1 MIKVAVGGASGKLGR
16 MVCGLIMDSDDLE
29 LKSAIVSPESPR
41 LGEELFPGVWAV
53 GPDHIEEALRQVEV
67 YVDVSTPTAA
77 AETLPK
83 LPGIGVSVVV
93 GTTGVPHEVMEIF
106 TDRVEKNQV
115 SAVVSPNFAVGVNVF
130 LRTCEMLA
138 SALSDFDIEIVEM
151 HHAEKKDAPS
161 GTAIRAAQIISEV
174 TGIEK
179 IVYGRHGNVGARK
192 KEIGVHAIRAGDV
205 IGEHT
210 AIFAGKNERL
220 EIMHRAHSR
229 EVFAEG
235 CLKAIRWVA
244 HRRDGK
250 VHDMYEVLGI

>member
-1 MIKVAVGGASGKLGR
+1 
-16 MVCGLIMDSDDLE
+16 
-29 LKSAIVSPESPR
+29 
-41 LGEELFPGVWAV
+41 
-53 GPDHIEEALRQVEV
+53 
-67 YVDVSTPTAA
+67 
-77 AETLPK
+77 
-83 LPGIGVSVVV
+83 
-93 GTTGVPHEVMEIF
+93 
-106 TDRVEKNQV
+106 VEKNQV